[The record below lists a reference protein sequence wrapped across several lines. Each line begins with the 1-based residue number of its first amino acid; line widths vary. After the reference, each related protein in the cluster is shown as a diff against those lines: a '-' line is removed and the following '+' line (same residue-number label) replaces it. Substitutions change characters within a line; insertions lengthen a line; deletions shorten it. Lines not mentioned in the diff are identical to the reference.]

1 MKLKNISTL
10 ERAIG
15 ILEGV
20 CWSVDGKLENCLLNV
35 MEILVAVLTDEQKEK
50 TDE

>member
-1 MKLKNISTL
+1 MKLKNINTL

-20 CWSVDGKLENCLLNV
+20 CWSVDGKLEDCLCNV
-35 MEILVAVLTDEQKEK
+35 MEILDSVLVDEQKEK